1 MSDLTDY
8 IIQKGGKSF
17 TERKF
22 NDVDNL
28 VLCYLVYYDF
38 TGIVPGFRKDRSGS
52 ISLHDA
58 MKRYFA
64 VHGLSQKNVVPGI
77 LRGAGRSRRF
87 GDCRLSAFISPV
99 IAKRRTQFAGIHFD
113 LGNHLHYVAFRGID
127 ASLFGWK
134 EAFQMSYKVTKAQ
147 RHAVAYLQAV
157 IRMTVKRDPE
167 ALFMVGGHSKGGNLA
182 VFASSV
188 CEEKYR
194 RRIVQ
199 VYSNDGP
206 GISLSRTLH
215 ERYEQIRY
223 MVRKIVPEYSVFG
236 MIFEKDLPSLI
247 VKSSAKGINQHEPM
261 SWLVDDDHFVT
272 AGRNSKRSVRLRKAI
287 NRWVRRIEPEDRR
300 VFVAELFEAIEDVGR
315 RSQEEALGKV
325 KRMRLVLSQTGPV
338 TRRTLLRLLWAY
350 WG

>member
-1 MSDLTDY
+1 M
-8 IIQKGGKSF
+8 
-17 TERKF
+17 
-22 NDVDNL
+22 DNL

-64 VHGLSQKNVVPGI
+64 VHGLSQENVVPGI

-87 GDCRLSAFISPV
+87 GNCRLSAFISPV

-113 LGNHLHYVAFRGID
+113 LGNHLHYIAFRGID
-127 ASLFGWK
+127 ASLFGWR
-134 EAFQMSYKVTKAQ
+134 EAFQMSYKVTRAQ
-147 RHAVAYLQAV
+147 KHAAAYMRAV
-157 IRMTVKRDPE
+157 IRMTVKKDPK
-167 ALFMVGGHSKGGNLA
+167 ALFMIGGHSKGGNLA

-188 CEEKYR
+188 CGEKYR
-194 RRIVQ
+194 SRIVQ

-206 GISLSRTLH
+206 GISLSRALH
-215 ERYEQIRY
+215 ERYRQIRHL
-223 MVRKIVPEYSVFG
+223 VRKIVPEYSVFG

-261 SWLVDDDHFVT
+261 SWLVDDDHFIT
-272 AGRNSKRSVRLRKAI
+272 AGKNSKRSIRLRKAI
-287 NRWVRRIEPEDRR
+287 NRWVLMIKPEDRK

-315 RSQEEALGKV
+315 RSREETVGKV
-325 KRMRLVLSQTGPV
+325 KRLRMVLSQTGPV
-338 TRRTLLRLLWAY
+338 TRRTLLQFLWAY
-350 WG
+350 W